1 MIKSILKFFSRL
13 IGRRSANI
21 ARFLA
26 LLATILLILLRL
38 WDPTPI
44 ETLRLKTFD
53 LYANLFPREGPEQPV
68 AIVDLDEESLAE
80 HGQWPWPRTL
90 VADML
95 IKLRQAGA
103 VIVGFDIVFA
113 ESDRLSPASFAD
125 KLPQLDDRT
134 RELLD
139 GMKSNDLVLAEAL
152 KVMPSILGQSGY
164 FRNVDRED
172 DARPITPTPYAA
184 VGGDPL
190 PYLIRFPEIVRN
202 IPILEAASAG
212 TGMFT
217 LLPEQDG
224 IVRRVPALMRLN
236 DIVLP
241 TLTVEMLRV
250 ATGSAPL
257 VIRSDEAGV
266 AGIRLAGVNIPTDR
280 NGRIWVH
287 YTKHQPELYI
297 SAADVIAGRVQPNKL
312 AGRLIL
318 IGTSA
323 TGLFDI
329 KSTPLDAAMP
339 GVEVHA
345 QLIQTILSN
354 DFLHRPNYALG
365 AELAMAALISLIMMI
380 VVPIMG
386 ARQAFFLGSG
396 IAIFVVAGSLYLYV
410 EDGLL
415 LSASYPLIASL
426 LVYFLLVFHNYFSE
440 ESQRRYVRAAF
451 GQYIS
456 KELVEQLAEGHEKLA
471 LGGEIK
477 EMTMLFSDVRGF
489 TGVSEIYKADPQ
501 GLTRLMNRFLT
512 PITHEIVDRRGTI
525 DKYMGDAVMAF
536 WNAPVDDTRHALN
549 ACESALAILAAID
562 ALNEERRK
570 EAAVFN
576 QPFMPLLMGVGVNT
590 GYCLVGNL
598 GSDMHF
604 NYSVLGD
611 PVNVASRLEGL
622 TKLYGIPVA
631 VGESTYLSAKDESG
645 RDVLAFVEIDLIR
658 VKGKQEPERVF
669 ALLGDAEVAKTP
681 EFQELKEAVDS
692 LLAAFRQQRWDEVLR
707 RTEACRKRLHGFPL
721 EGLLALYEER
731 TRELAAEPPGEDWDG
746 VTEAKT
752 K

>member
-1 MIKSILKFFSRL
+1 MNSKALQFLRRL
-13 IGRRSANI
+13 IGRRSAGV
-21 ARFLA
+21 ARLLA
-26 LLATILLILLRL
+26 LLLTVLLLGLRL
-38 WDPTPI
+38 ADPTPV

-68 AIVDLDEESLAE
+68 VVVDLDEESLAE

-113 ESDRLSPASFAD
+113 EADRLSPSRFAET
-125 KLPQLDDRT
+125 LPQLDPET
-134 RELLD
+134 RALLAD
-139 GMKSNDLVLAEAL
+139 MKSNDLVMAEAL

-164 FRNVDRED
+164 FREIEARRDE
-172 DARPITPTPYAA
+172 RPITPAPFAA

-202 IPILEAASAG
+202 IPVLEAAAAG

-236 DIVLP
+236 DIMLP
-241 TLTVEMLRV
+241 TLTLEMLRV
-250 ATGSAPL
+250 ATGGAPL

-266 AGIRLAGVNIPTDR
+266 AAIRLAGVNVPTDR
-280 NGRIWVH
+280 HGRIWVH
-287 YTKHQPELYI
+287 FSRHQPELYI
-297 SAADVIAGRVQPNKL
+297 SAADVIAGRVPQRDL
-312 AGRLIL
+312 AGRLVL

-339 GVEVHA
+339 GVEVRA
-345 QLIQTILSN
+345 QLIQTILSG

-365 AELAMAALISLIMMI
+365 AELAVAAFISLIMMI
-380 VVPIMG
+380 VVPMMG
-386 ARQAFFLGSG
+386 ARPAFYLGAG
-396 IAIFVVAGSLYLYV
+396 IAAVVIGGSLYFYV
-410 EDGLL
+410 NQGLL

-426 LVYFLLVFHNYFSE
+426 LIYFLLVFHNYFSE

-512 PITHEIVDRRGTI
+512 PITHEIVARRGTI

-536 WNAPVDDTRHALN
+536 WNAPLDDAEHHKHACD
-549 ACESALAILAAID
+549 AALAILRAID

-576 QPFMPLLMGVGVNT
+576 QPFMPLQMGIGVNS
-590 GYCLVGNL
+590 GHSLVGNL

-611 PVNVASRLEGL
+611 PVNIASRLEGL
-622 TKLYGIPVA
+622 TKLYGVPVV
-631 VGESTYLSAKDESG
+631 VGESTYLGARGEG
-645 RDVLAFVEIDLIR
+645 NAEAFAFIELDLIR
-658 VKGKQEPERVF
+658 VKGKTQPERVYGLF
-669 ALLGDAEVAKTP
+669 GDGTVAVSP
-681 EFQELKEAVDS
+681 EFLDIKQQVDAM
-692 LLAAFRQQRWDEVLR
+692 LAAFRTRRWQETRQKL
-707 RTEACRKRLHGFPL
+707 EGCRSRIDGFPL
-721 EGLLALYEER
+721 ETFIELYEER
-731 TRELAAEPPGEDWDG
+731 VAGLQADPPPEDWDG
-746 VTEAKT
+746 VMEAASK
-752 K
+752 